1 MLSKEDMALE
11 ALIKIVSELMGT
23 ITSYH
28 VTDSTLDYANEALK
42 ANGWEV
48 YLDEF
53 TRSHIRKIDA
63 QAPNTPSN

>member
-11 ALIKIVSELMGT
+11 ALIKIVYELMGT
-23 ITSYH
+23 ITSYD
-28 VTDSTLDYANEALK
+28 VTYSTLDYANEALK

-53 TRSHIRKIDA
+53 TRAHIRKIDA
-63 QAPNTPSN
+63 QTPNPTSN